1 MLIHVINEFDFQ
13 NLHSRE
19 TARREKN
26 PSHRKLQFECEGIL
40 EKLFYFDT

>member
-1 MLIHVINEFDFQ
+1 MLIHVINEFDFHS
-13 NLHSRE
+13 LHSRE
-19 TARREKN
+19 TTRGKKK